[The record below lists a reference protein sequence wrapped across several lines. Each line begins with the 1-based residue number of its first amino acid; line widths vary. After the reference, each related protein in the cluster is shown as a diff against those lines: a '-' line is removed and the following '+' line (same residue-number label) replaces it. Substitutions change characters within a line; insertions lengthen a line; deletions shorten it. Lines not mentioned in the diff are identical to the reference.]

1 MEVAGPLMN
10 PRTDPSVTTTRRNGR
25 TASHR
30 AAVSQVL
37 PRKGGG
43 RASSLTAGLRQ
54 IGGSAFGARQAP
66 FVTPMVASLA
76 APSPCMAWTRFPRLS
91 TPTSRPS

>member
-1 MEVAGPLMN
+1 MLSDE
-10 PRTDPSVTTTRRNGR
+10 PRTDPSVTPTLAQRPHGE
-25 TASHR
+25 S
-30 AAVSQVL
+30 
-37 PRKGGG
+37 PRDREIDGEAGLSP
-43 RASSLTAGLRQ
+43 SSVTAGLAVALRVAP
-54 IGGSAFGARQAP
+54 SARQAP